1 MKLTATDTAHLL
13 NVLKTCS
20 VGGIESI
27 IIEDGFVRGANP
39 DKTFAIISNHEIP
52 KFPQKIGISRINSL
66 KSRIDLFS
74 NNPNTVIEAKESER
88 GEISSIEISA
98 GRNKAQFRCTST
110 MLIKAPKSI
119 NDEEVHGIIMNK
131 EELKIIL
138 NSLKVMGAKTVQL
151 IIKKDG
157 IVTVGVADESN
168 DLFLATL
175 ETPAVLKDGKESDSV
190 VHYYHANIFHSVIR
204 TVAEAE
210 VAGFIVG
217 ESGTLRTKIDGH
229 DVIVLP
235 KINDDTEE

>member
-1 MKLTATDTAHLL
+1 MKLTAEDTQRLL
-13 NVLKTCS
+13 NVITTCA

-27 IIEDGFVRGANP
+27 VIEDGFVRGANP
-39 DKTFAIISNHEIP
+39 DKTFAIISDHEVP

-74 NNPNTVIEAKESER
+74 DNPNTVIEAKESER

-119 NDEEVHGIIMNK
+119 NDEEVHGIILNK
-131 EELKIIL
+131 AELKIVL
-138 NSLKVMGAKTVQL
+138 NALKVMGAKTVQL
-151 IIKKDG
+151 IIKKEG
-157 IVTVGVADESN
+157 NVTVGVADENN
-168 DLFLATL
+168 DLFSAAL
-175 ETPAVLKDGKESDSV
+175 ETPAQLKDGKEADSV
-190 VHYYHANIFHSVIR
+190 VHYYHAPIFHSVVR
-204 TVAEAE
+204 TLSDAE

-217 ESGTLRTKIDGH
+217 ESGTLRTKINGH

-235 KINDDTEE
+235 KINDSEEE